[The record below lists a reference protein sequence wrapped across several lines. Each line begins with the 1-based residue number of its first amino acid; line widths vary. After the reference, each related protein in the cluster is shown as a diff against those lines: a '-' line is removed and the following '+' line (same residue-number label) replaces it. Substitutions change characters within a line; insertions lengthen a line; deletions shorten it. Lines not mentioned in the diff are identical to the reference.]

1 MPACK
6 YLFFTSWYYPHN
18 AQSLHIP
25 IRLIP
30 CCRLPPN
37 DILTT
42 IMSSSIVLIGL
53 CLCLIIFI
61 VIIWYHDLYQP
72 RYVHQANVLL
82 ASFFSLFTFG
92 IVFTGLSSVSTSMI
106 KCSGL
111 LTMVYFALYLNML
124 TEFIRILDCY
134 IAIVFPFKH
143 QQYITLVC
151 HHFQKLLDYDSLR
164 SFCRKIRLHLVF
176 SVGSL
181 CLVSQQYSTSPTCQG
196 LNSLY
201 DSWHD
206 YSYMYIVQRC
216 EV

>member
-1 MPACK
+1 M
-6 YLFFTSWYYPHN
+6 
-18 AQSLHIP
+18 
-25 IRLIP
+25 P
-30 CCRLPPN
+30 CCRMSAN
-37 DILTT
+37 DLLTFET
-42 IMSSSIVLIGL
+42 VMSSVIVLTGL

-92 IVFTGLSSVSTSMI
+92 ILFTGLASVNTAMT

-143 QQYITLVC
+143 QQYITLV
-151 HHFQKLLDYDSLR
+151 R
-164 SFCRKIRLHLVF
+164 HLIHETYL
-176 SVGSL
+176 SK
-181 CLVSQQYSTSPTCQG
+181 
-196 LNSLY
+196 
-201 DSWHD
+201 
-206 YSYMYIVQRC
+206 
-216 EV
+216 